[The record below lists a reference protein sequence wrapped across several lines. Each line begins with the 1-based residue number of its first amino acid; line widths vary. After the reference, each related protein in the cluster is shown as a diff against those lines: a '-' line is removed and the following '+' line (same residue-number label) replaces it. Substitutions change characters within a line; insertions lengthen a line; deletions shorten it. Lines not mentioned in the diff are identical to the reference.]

1 MTRAEGPP
9 RVDWDRTYL
18 TGRAYNTDEKLAA
31 RQSIY
36 SFTKPSNEP
45 GFFAWGVS
53 RIDWSGSEVV
63 LDVGCGNG
71 MWQKRLLRAMPG
83 LRTIGIDLS
92 EGMLGSL
99 WKGWDGP
106 GSPTVAVGD
115 AQDLP
120 VRNHSVDVVL
130 LMHMLYHVP
139 DRAAALAESRRA
151 LRVDGGSAVVT
162 TLGRGHLHELRDLLR
177 GAIVEVRSRDIGGS
191 FLSNPFDAAQATVE
205 LPDAFS
211 TVESYVRLGHLEIT
225 DAGPIVAWADS
236 QQDPELDAL
245 VPAGAAW
252 EDVLNSVRDTAA
264 GRIEE
269 HGMFDVTTE
278 VAVFVCRP

>member
-99 WKGWDGP
+99 RKGWDGP

-177 GAIVEVRSRDIGGS
+177 GAIVEVRSRDIRGS